1 MPVNAHSLCAE
12 FDIEIISGTSYPA
25 HGQTRA
31 VETINRL
38 IEKYGEGHT
47 RIVMATLA
55 ETQGNDGLIDKY
67 ALWAVS
73 DLVFACSEWIESD
86 MSGWLEA
93 WDQIPMGV
101 AMWECRHL
109 SGFVR
114 QRAGLAGML
123 FLMLSMHRNGKRSNK
138 APGYQM
144 LMRAYESEKAR
155 HRATSEGLE
164 AIAA

>member
-1 MPVNAHSLCAE
+1 MITAHELCAE
-12 FDIEIISGTSYPA
+12 FDIEIIAGTSYPLP
-25 HGQTRA
+25 GQTRA
-31 VETINRL
+31 VATINRI
-38 IEKYGEGHT
+38 IEKHGEGHA

-55 ETQGNDGLIDKY
+55 ETAGNDGLIDKY
-67 ALWAVS
+67 SLWAVS

-93 WDQIPMGV
+93 WDQVPMGF

-109 SGFVR
+109 SGFVL

-138 APGYQM
+138 SPGYPM

-155 HRATSEGLE
+155 HRATSKDLE
-164 AIAA
+164 SVAA